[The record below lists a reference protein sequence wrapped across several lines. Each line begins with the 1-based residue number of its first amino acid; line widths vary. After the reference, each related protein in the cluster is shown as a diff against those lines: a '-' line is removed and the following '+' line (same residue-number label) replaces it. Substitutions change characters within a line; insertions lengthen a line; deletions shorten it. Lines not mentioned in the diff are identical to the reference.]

1 MRKPDDYCFLPVVDC
16 DVQKWSYNDHRP
28 SLVLLLR
35 LSDTKKTRAWPFREE
50 AKPKYEEEVVFI
62 CSPSAGLNSKSIAS
76 SDPSSLL
83 SLMLSTSHQKSSMEV
98 LSMEA
103 CELERLN
110 AGGADSLES
119 ILLTLRQW
127 EKDFLKRES
136 NTKKISFPSC

>member
-1 MRKPDDYCFLPVVDC
+1 MFV
-16 DVQKWSYNDHRP
+16 
-28 SLVLLLR
+28 
-35 LSDTKKTRAWPFREE
+35 
-50 AKPKYEEEVVFI
+50 

-119 ILLTLRQW
+119 ILLILRQR
-127 EKDFLKRES
+127 ERDFLKRES
-136 NTKKISFPSC
+136 DTNKIIFLTIILLFSYSKIICANLCHAKMEQAARD